1 MRRLPVRARVTAVF
15 AVALAIVLAGTGL
28 FLYLRFKSGID
39 SALDQGLR
47 SRAGDVTAL
56 VTQADTGLAQG
67 GKNTLTAK
75 GESFAQVLK
84 PNGAIFDSTPLIK
97 SVALLNHQE
106 IRKALAGS
114 IFIQRGPIG
123 GINEPSRLFATP
135 VRAQG
140 QRLVVVV
147 GVSLGER
154 TNALSQLG
162 GLLITGGLAALL
174 LVSVAGYAAV
184 AAALRP
190 IEMMRRQAAEIS
202 ASDPGRRL
210 PVPPAADEV
219 SRLGTTLNA
228 MLIRLEKA
236 FARESQFV
244 SDASHELRTP
254 LGIVKTELEL
264 ALRGSYSRAE
274 LEEAIRSAAEE
285 NERVIQ
291 LAEDLLVIARADQGQ
306 LAVRPVE
313 LDLSDELQRVAKRF
327 ERRATEEG
335 RAISVEVS
343 AGRDVR
349 ADPQRLEQALANLID
364 NALRHGSGP
373 VTLAAVE
380 TPTAVEVHVT
390 DAGAGFSDGFVTDAF
405 ERFTR
410 EGHARARGG
419 AGLGLS
425 IVRAIAGAHGGQAYA
440 ANRDAGGA
448 DVWITLPKHGDAPGS
463 LPVP

>member
-1 MRRLPVRARVTAVF
+1 MRRVPVRARVTAVF
-15 AVALAIVLAGTGL
+15 AVALATVLVGTGL
-28 FLYLRFKSGID
+28 FLYLRFRSGFD
-39 SALDQGLR
+39 YALDQGLR

-75 GESFAQVLK
+75 GEAFAQVLQ

-97 SVALLNHQE
+97 SVAILNPQE
-106 IRKALAGS
+106 VRKALAGS

-123 GINEPSRLFATP
+123 RINEPSRLFATP
-135 VRAQG
+135 VHAQG

-154 TNALSQLG
+154 TNALGQLG
-162 GLLITGGLAALL
+162 GLLIPGGLVALL
-174 LVSVAGYAAV
+174 LVSVAGYVAV

-190 IEMMRRQAAEIS
+190 IEMMRRQAGEIS

-210 PVPPAADEV
+210 PVSPAADEV

-228 MLIRLEKA
+228 MLIRLEEA

-264 ALRGSYSRAE
+264 ALRGSYGRGE
-274 LEEAIRSAAEE
+274 LEAAIRSAAEE
-285 NERVIQ
+285 NDRVIQ
-291 LAEDLLVIARADQGQ
+291 LAEDLLVIARADQGR
-306 LAVRPVE
+306 LSVRPVE
-313 LDLSDELQRVAKRF
+313 LDLTEELDRIAKRF
-327 ERRATEEG
+327 ERRAAEEG
-335 RAISVEVS
+335 RSLVVEVP
-343 AGRDVR
+343 AGCRLA
-349 ADPQRLEQALANLID
+349 ADRQRLDQALSNLID
-364 NALRHGSGP
+364 NALRYGSGP
-373 VTLAAVE
+373 ITLSVLETSSAVE
-380 TPTAVEVHVT
+380 LHVS
-390 DAGAGFSDGFVTDAF
+390 DVGSGFSDGFVGDAF

-410 EGHARARGG
+410 EDHARTRGG

-425 IVRAIAGAHGGQAYA
+425 IVRAIAVSHDGQAQA
-440 ANRDAGGA
+440 ANRASGGA
-448 DVWITLPKHGDAPGS
+448 DVWLTLPKHSDGPTG
-463 LPVP
+463 

>member
-1 MRRLPVRARVTAVF
+1 MRRVPVRARVTAAF
-15 AVALAIVLAGTGL
+15 AVALAIVLVGTGL
-28 FLYLRFKSGID
+28 FLYLRFRSGFD
-39 SALDQGLR
+39 YALDQGLR

-56 VTQADTGLAQG
+56 VTQANTGLAQG

-75 GESFAQVLK
+75 GEAFAQVLE

-97 SVALLNHQE
+97 RVAILNPQE
-106 IRKALAGS
+106 VRRARAGS
-114 IFIQRGPIG
+114 IFIERGPIG
-123 GINEPSRLFATP
+123 RINERSRLFATP
-135 VRAQG
+135 VHAQG
-140 QRLVVVV
+140 QQLVVVV

-154 TNALSQLG
+154 ANALGQLG
-162 GLLITGGLAALL
+162 GLLIPGGLGALL
-174 LVSVAGYAAV
+174 LVSIAGYVAV

-190 IEMMRRQAAEIS
+190 IEMMRRQAGEIS

-228 MLIRLEKA
+228 MLIRLEEA

-264 ALRGSYSRAE
+264 ALRGSYSREE
-274 LEEAIRSAAEE
+274 LEAAIRSAAEE
-285 NERVIQ
+285 NDRVIQ
-291 LAEDLLVIARADQGQ
+291 LAEDLLVIARADQGR

-313 LDLSDELQRVAKRF
+313 LDLIDELGRVTKRF
-327 ERRATEEG
+327 ERRAAQEG
-335 RAISVEVS
+335 RPLIVEVPPGCRVS
-343 AGRDVR
+343 

-364 NALRHGSGP
+364 NALRYGSGP
-373 VTLAAVE
+373 ITLTAIDTRNAVE
-380 TPTAVEVHVT
+380 LHVA
-390 DAGAGFSDGFVTDAF
+390 DAGPGFSDGFLADAF

-410 EGHARARGG
+410 EDHARTRGG

-425 IVRAIAGAHGGQAYA
+425 IVRAIAVSHHGQAHA
-440 ANRDAGGA
+440 ANRDPGGA
-448 DVWITLPKHGDAPGS
+448 DVWITLPNRPDGAAPG
-463 LPVP
+463 

>member
-1 MRRLPVRARVTAVF
+1 MHRLPVRARVTAAF
-15 AVALAIVLAGTGL
+15 AVALAIVLAGIGL
-28 FLYLRFKSGID
+28 FLYLRFRSGFD
-39 SALDQGLR
+39 SELDQGLR
-47 SRAGDVTAL
+47 SRAGDVAAL

-67 GKNTLTAK
+67 GKNTLTAQ
-75 GESFAQVLK
+75 GEAFAQVLK

-97 SVALLNHQE
+97 SVAILNRRE
-106 IRKALAGS
+106 IDKALAGS

-123 GINEPSRLFATP
+123 RINGPSRLFATP
-135 VRAQG
+135 IRAQG

-154 TNALSQLG
+154 TNALGQLG
-162 GLLITGGLAALL
+162 GLLITGGLVALL

-190 IEMMRRQAAEIS
+190 IEMMRRRAAEIS

-210 PVPPAADEV
+210 PVPTAADEV

-228 MLIRLEKA
+228 MLIRLEEA

-264 ALRGSYSRAE
+264 ALRGSYSRDE

-285 NERVIQ
+285 NDRVIQ
-291 LAEDLLVIARADQGQ
+291 LAEDLLVIARADQGR

-313 LDLSDELQRVAKRF
+313 LDLSDELDRVARRF
-327 ERRATEEG
+327 ERRATQEG
-335 RAISVEVS
+335 RSILVEVP
-343 AGRDVR
+343 AGCRVS
-349 ADPQRLEQALANLID
+349 ADPQRLEQALANLVD
-364 NALRHGSGP
+364 NALRYGSGP

-380 TPTAVEVHVT
+380 TPKTVELHVS
-390 DAGAGFSDGFVTDAF
+390 DAGPGFSDGFVTDAF

-410 EGHARARGG
+410 EDHARTRGG

-425 IVRAIAGAHGGQAYA
+425 IVRAIAVSHEGQAHA
-440 ANRDAGGA
+440 ANRDTGGA
-448 DVWITLPKHGDAPGS
+448 DVWITLPKQRDARGS
-463 LPVP
+463 FSAL

>member
-15 AVALAIVLAGTGL
+15 AVALAIVLAGIGL
-28 FLYLRFKSGID
+28 FLYLRFRSGFD
-39 SALDQGLR
+39 YALDQGLR
-47 SRAGDVTAL
+47 SRAVDVTTL
-56 VTQADTGLAQG
+56 VAQADTGLAQG

-75 GESFAQVLK
+75 GEAFAQVLK

-97 SVALLNHQE
+97 SVAILNRQE
-106 IRKALAGS
+106 IQKALAGS

-123 GINEPSRLFATP
+123 RINEPSRLFATP

-154 TNALSQLG
+154 TSALGQLG
-162 GLLITGGLAALL
+162 GLLITGGLVALL
-174 LVSVAGYAAV
+174 LVSVAGYVAV

-190 IEMMRRQAAEIS
+190 IEMMRRRAAEIS
-202 ASDPGRRL
+202 ARDPGRRL

-219 SRLGTTLNA
+219 SRLGITLNA
-228 MLIRLEKA
+228 MLIRLEEA

-264 ALRGSYSRAE
+264 ALRGSYSRDE

-291 LAEDLLVIARADQGQ
+291 LAEDLLVIARADQGR

-313 LDLSDELQRVAKRF
+313 LDLSVELQSVAKRF

-335 RAISVEVS
+335 RSIIVEVP
-343 AGRDVR
+343 AGCRVS

-364 NALRHGSGP
+364 NALRYGSGP

-380 TPTAVEVHVT
+380 TPQAVEVHVL
-390 DAGAGFSDGFVTDAF
+390 DAGPGFSDGFVADAF

-410 EGHARARGG
+410 EDHARARGG

-425 IVRAIAGAHGGQAYA
+425 IVRAIAVSHHGQAHA
-440 ANRDAGGA
+440 ANRDTGGA
-448 DVWITLPKHGDAPGS
+448 DVWIMLPKQRDDPGS
-463 LPVP
+463 LCVP

>member
-15 AVALAIVLAGTGL
+15 ALALAIVLAGTGL
-28 FLYLRFKSGID
+28 FLYLRFRSGFD
-39 SALDQGLR
+39 SELDQGLR

-67 GKNTLTAK
+67 GKNTLTAQ
-75 GESFAQVLK
+75 GEAFAQVLK

-97 SVALLNHQE
+97 SVAILNRRE
-106 IRKALAGS
+106 IEKALTGS
-114 IFIQRGPIG
+114 IFIPRGPIG
-123 GINEPSRLFATP
+123 RISGPSRLFATP

-147 GVSLGER
+147 GVSLGQR
-154 TNALSQLG
+154 TNALGQLR
-162 GLLITGGLAALL
+162 GLLITGGLVALL

-190 IEMMRRQAAEIS
+190 IEMMRRRAAEIS

-228 MLIRLEKA
+228 MLMRLEEA

-264 ALRGSYSRAE
+264 ALRGTYSREE
-274 LEEAIRSAAEE
+274 LEQAIRSAAEE

-291 LAEDLLVIARADQGQ
+291 LAEDLLVIARADQGR
-306 LAVRPVE
+306 LAVRRVE
-313 LDLSDELQRVAKRF
+313 LDLRDELQRIARRF

-335 RAISVEVS
+335 RPLIVEAPPGCRVS
-343 AGRDVR
+343 G
-349 ADPQRLEQALANLID
+349 DPQRLEQALANLVD
-364 NALRHGSGP
+364 NALRYGSGP

-380 TPTAVEVHVT
+380 TPKALELHVL
-390 DAGAGFSDGFVTDAF
+390 DAGPGFSDGFVADAF

-410 EGHARARGG
+410 EDHARSRGG
-419 AGLGLS
+419 SGLGLS
-425 IVRAIAGAHGGQAYA
+425 IVRAIAVSHGGQAHA
-440 ANRDAGGA
+440 ANRDVGGA
-448 DVWITLPKHGDAPGS
+448 DVWITLPKCP
-463 LPVP
+463 

>member
-1 MRRLPVRARVTAVF
+1 MHRLPVRARVTAVF
-15 AVALAIVLAGTGL
+15 AVALAIVLAGIGL
-28 FLYLRFKSGID
+28 FLYLRFRSGFD
-39 SALDQGLR
+39 SELDQGLR
-47 SRAGDVTAL
+47 SRAGDVAAL

-67 GKNTLTAK
+67 GKNTLTAQ
-75 GESFAQVLK
+75 GEAFAQVLE

-97 SVALLNHQE
+97 SVVILNRRE
-106 IRKALAGS
+106 IEKALARS

-123 GINEPSRLFATP
+123 RINGPSRLFATP
-135 VRAQG
+135 IRAQG

-162 GLLITGGLAALL
+162 GLLITGGVVALL
-174 LVSVAGYAAV
+174 LVSVAGYVAV

-190 IEMMRRQAAEIS
+190 IEMMRRRAAEIS

-228 MLIRLEKA
+228 MLIRLEEA

-264 ALRGSYSRAE
+264 ALRGSYSRDE

-285 NERVIQ
+285 NDRVIR

-306 LAVRPVE
+306 LAVRPVQ
-313 LDLSDELQRVAKRF
+313 LDLNDELQRVARRF
-327 ERRATEEG
+327 ERRATQEG
-335 RAISVEVS
+335 RSMLVEVP
-343 AGRDVR
+343 AGCQVS
-349 ADPQRLEQALANLID
+349 ADPQRLEQALANMVD
-364 NALRHGSGP
+364 NALRYGSGA
-373 VTLAAVE
+373 VTLAAIE
-380 TPTAVEVHVT
+380 TPEAVELHVS
-390 DAGAGFSDGFVTDAF
+390 DAGPGFSDGFVADAF

-410 EGHARARGG
+410 EDHARTRGG

-425 IVRAIAGAHGGQAYA
+425 IVRAIAVSHAGQAHA
-440 ANRDAGGA
+440 ANRDVGGA
-448 DVWITLPKHGDAPGS
+448 DVWITLPKYP
-463 LPVP
+463 

>member
-1 MRRLPVRARVTAVF
+1 MRRVPVRARVTAAF
-15 AVALAIVLAGTGL
+15 AVALAIVLVGIGL
-28 FLYLRFKSGID
+28 FLYLRFRSGFD

-67 GKNTLTAK
+67 GGNTLTAK
-75 GESFAQVLK
+75 GEAFAQVLT
-84 PNGAIFDSTPLIK
+84 PNGAIFDSTPLIR
-97 SVALLNHQE
+97 SVAILTRPE
-106 IRKALAGS
+106 IKKALTGS
-114 IFIQRGPIG
+114 VFIQRGPIG
-123 GINEPSRLFATP
+123 RINEPSRLFATP
-135 VRAQG
+135 VHAQG

-154 TNALSQLG
+154 TNALGRLG
-162 GLLITGGLAALL
+162 GLLIPGGLAALL

-190 IEMMRRQAAEIS
+190 IEMMRRRAAEIS

-228 MLIRLEKA
+228 MLIRLEEA
-236 FARESQFV
+236 FARESRFV

-264 ALRGSYSRAE
+264 ALRGSYSRDE

-291 LAEDLLVIARADQGQ
+291 LAEDLLVIARADQGR

-313 LDLSDELQRVAKRF
+313 LDLTEELARVAKRF
-327 ERRATEEG
+327 ERRAAEEG
-335 RAISVEVS
+335 RSLIVEVP
-343 AGRDVR
+343 AGGRVP
-349 ADPQRLEQALANLID
+349 ADSQRLEQALANLID
-364 NALRHGSGP
+364 NALRYGSGP

-380 TPTAVEVHVT
+380 TPNVVELHVL
-390 DAGAGFSDGFVTDAF
+390 DAGPGFADSFVADAF

-410 EGHARARGG
+410 ADHARTRGG

-425 IVRAIAGAHGGQAYA
+425 IVRAIAVSHGGEAHA
-440 ANRDAGGA
+440 ANRDTGGA
-448 DVWITLPKHGDAPGS
+448 DVWITLPKHREGPGS
-463 LPVP
+463 PSVH